1 MGAPGI
7 SLVIGGGNGTAG
19 ITIGSIRGI
28 GITKGSLCIYPWT
41 YNVKLCYD
49 K

>member
-7 SLVIGGGNGTAG
+7 SLVIGGGNGTVG

-28 GITKGSLCIYPWT
+28 GITYDSLCIYPWT
-41 YNVKLCYD
+41 EDAKMCYD